1 MRFGLWSLV
10 MALGLFGADASAATL
25 DRIKENGVVR
35 IAYRVDAAP
44 YSYKSAIGEPSGY
57 TVDLCRAV
65 TASLKGQLG
74 LQNLSIEYVPVT
86 AENRFE
92 MIQQG
97 RTDMLCGATTAT
109 LSRRALI
116 DFSLPVFI
124 DGASVLFRAGGPK
137 NFENLAGHKIGV
149 RAGTTTEEAL
159 GNTLEDLALNAHVVA
174 VSNHDDGL
182 QKLEANE
189 ISAYFA
195 DQAILL
201 FLMIKSKSP
210 KELRLSKRFFTHEP
224 YQPVEK
230 GAIGRVSLHGEAYRG
245 EGGFAVLRDDEDDL
259 SDQDG
264 ASGCNK
270 HEQGAI
276 SPRHGLLRGT
286 GADELAHKQR

>member
-92 MIQQG
+92 TIQNG
-97 RTDMLCGATTAT
+97 RADMLCGATTAT

-116 DFSLPVFI
+116 DFSLPVFV
-124 DGASVLFRAGGPK
+124 DGASVMFRATGPR
-137 NFENLAGHKIGV
+137 NFEDLAGHKIGV

-159 GNTLEDLALNAHVVA
+159 GITLEDLALNAQVVA
-174 VSNHDDGL
+174 VSDHDDGL
-182 QKLEANE
+182 RKLEANE

-195 DQAILL
+195 DQAILI
-201 FLMIKSKSP
+201 FLLNKSEAP
-210 KELRLSKRFFTHEP
+210 KELRVSKRFFTYEP
-224 YQPVEK
+224 YAVGLALGDGAFRLAVDRALSRIYRA
-230 GAIGRVSLHGEAYRG
+230 GAIKPI
-245 EGGFAVLRDDEDDL
+245 FTK
-259 SDQDG
+259 
-264 ASGCNK
+264 NF
-270 HEQGAI
+270 
-276 SPRHGLLRGT
+276 GT
-286 GADELAHKQR
+286 GTPSTMLKALYLISALPE

>member
-1 MRFGLWSLV
+1 MRLGLLSLV
-10 MALGLFGADASAATL
+10 IALGLFGADASAATL
-25 DRIKENGVVR
+25 DRIKKSGVVK
-35 IAYRVDAAP
+35 IAYRVDAPP
-44 YSYKSAIGEPSGY
+44 YSYKNAIGEPSGY

-74 LQNLSIEYVPVT
+74 LQKISIEYVPVT

-97 RTDMLCGATTAT
+97 RADMLCGATTAT

-137 NFENLAGHKIGV
+137 NFEDLAGHKIGV

-159 GNTLEDLALNAHVVA
+159 GNTLEDLALNAQVVA

-224 YQPVEK
+224 YAVGLPHGDSDFRLAVDRALSRIYRT
-230 GAIGRVSLHGEAYRG
+230 GAIKPIFGKN
-245 EGGFAVLRDDEDDL
+245 F
-259 SDQDG
+259 G
-264 ASGCNK
+264 AATPSNIVK
-270 HEQGAI
+270 ALYLI
-276 SPRHGLLRGT
+276 SALP
-286 GADELAHKQR
+286 E